1 MKEFNLKIVDDD
13 RKFKTRQK
21 AVRTKEKSLQ
31 ESVLTKNKEQKEF
44 ELKIKEYET
53 HIVIGESKITEENKK
68 LSERKAYLL
77 HKDLNTNKREKILNN
92 KVNGLDKLEDKLK

>member
-44 ELKIKEYET
+44 ELKIKEY
-53 HIVIGESKITEENKK
+53 V
-68 LSERKAYLL
+68 
-77 HKDLNTNKREKILNN
+77 NTML
-92 KVNGLDKLEDKLK
+92 